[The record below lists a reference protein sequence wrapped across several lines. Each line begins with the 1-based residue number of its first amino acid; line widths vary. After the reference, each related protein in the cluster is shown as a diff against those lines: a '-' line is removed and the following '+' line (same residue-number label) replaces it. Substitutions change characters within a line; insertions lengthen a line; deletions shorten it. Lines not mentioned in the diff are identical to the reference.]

1 MMLVIMLIRT
11 KLHCDMMMSDLEHWE
26 TGHQEDMM
34 ATLMMT
40 TSLIASRVLGN
51 WMGGGHVLL
60 A

>member
-1 MMLVIMLIRT
+1 
-11 KLHCDMMMSDLEHWE
+11 MMMSDLEHWE